1 LGGYYAPSPRLSFGG
16 FFRPRLQGSWTNELG
31 KVNTDSTV
39 KRDGLS
45 KAPGEFALGVCYRL
59 TPKIIGVADMRVG
72 KWEAG
77 DYGMALQRANAPAPE
92 DPLFVSA
99 GVERQARRAPVYS
112 GLNLWGYRA
121 GAFYRQHYWTAA
133 SDESV
138 KDVGL
143 ALGFSIPV
151 AQSSAWLHAAA
162 EFGQRGFDEKKLGA
176 TEMFA
181 RFSFQLEVGETWFQR
196 SKPRL
201 PE

>member
-1 LGGYYAPSPRLSFGG
+1 
-16 FFRPRLQGSWTNELG
+16 
-31 KVNTDSTV
+31 
-39 KRDGLS
+39 
-45 KAPGEFALGVCYRL
+45 L
-59 TPKIIGVADMRVG
+59 TSKIIGVADMRMG
-72 KWEAG
+72 MWEAG
-77 DYGMALQRANAPAPE
+77 DYGISFQGTQAAVPK
-92 DPLFVSA
+92 DPLFLSV
-99 GVERQARRAPVYS
+99 GIERQARRAPVFS
-112 GLNLWGYRA
+112 DLNLWGYRA

-133 SDESV
+133 SGEGV

-151 AQSSAWLHAAA
+151 AQASGWLHTAA

-196 SKPRL
+196 AKPRL